1 MRTFAHLLVAGA
13 LVLTACAPSKD
24 KTPDPNRL
32 ALKGTVP
39 VNPLPKVDF
48 TLTDTHGRPF
58 NFRKETDGKI
68 TLLYFGYTYCPD
80 VCPLQMATLAAAMK
94 ELDPSVRKRVEVVF
108 VSVDPERDTRERLAH
123 WLGSFDTTFV
133 GLRGT
138 DDQIAKALAFYN
150 FPAPKQV
157 GEKPN
162 YSVSHPALVYAF
174 TPDNLGRGM
183 YDSETTRA
191 IWVHDLNLIASH
203 DWSQAMTSSSAAA
216 EPSPSDMS
224 GAGTAVDASPGAASG
239 SASDTGSSANG
250 SDAAGTS
257 ASDQATAGN
266 QHRTVRVLDA
276 YAPRPATGD
285 ATAMYLTLLN
295 TGSEPDTLLSLSTG
309 AARSASLHTT
319 RKAEGVEQMVPMDF
333 VPLPPGDTVRLQ
345 PGGMHV
351 MLEGLAEELRPGST
365 FTASLIFAKAGTVP
379 ATVRVVTYAQMRGG

>member
-1 MRTFAHLLVAGA
+1 MRTFAHFLVAGA

-24 KTPDPNRL
+24 KPADPNRL
-32 ALKGTVP
+32 ALRGAVP

-58 NFRKETDGKI
+58 NFRKETAGKI

-108 VSVDPERDTRERLAH
+108 VSVDPARDTRERLAH

-138 DDQIAKALAFYN
+138 DEQIAKALAFYN
-150 FPAPKQV
+150 FPAPKEV

-174 TPDNLGRGM
+174 TPDDLGRGM
-183 YDSETTRA
+183 YDSETTKA

-203 DWSQAMTSSSAAA
+203 DWSTVTTESGATEAPPSPDTSASGTAAA
-216 EPSPSDMS
+216 GS
-224 GAGTAVDASPGAASG
+224 G
-239 SASDTGSSANG
+239 
-250 SDAAGTS
+250 GTS
-257 ASDQATAGN
+257 AVPADQRA
-266 QHRTVRVLDA
+266 TVRVLDA
-276 YAPRPATGD
+276 YAPRPAGGD
-285 ATAMYLTLLN
+285 ATALYLTLLN
-295 TGSEPDTLLSLSTG
+295 TGSEPDTLLDLSTS
-309 AARSASLHTT
+309 ASRSASLHAT
-319 RKAEGVEQMVPMDF
+319 RKEDGVEQMVPIDF

-351 MLEGLAEELRPGST
+351 MLQGLGEELRPGST
-365 FTASLIFAKAGTVP
+365 FPATLVFAKAGTVP
-379 ATVRVVTYAQMRGG
+379 ATVRIVTYAQMRGG